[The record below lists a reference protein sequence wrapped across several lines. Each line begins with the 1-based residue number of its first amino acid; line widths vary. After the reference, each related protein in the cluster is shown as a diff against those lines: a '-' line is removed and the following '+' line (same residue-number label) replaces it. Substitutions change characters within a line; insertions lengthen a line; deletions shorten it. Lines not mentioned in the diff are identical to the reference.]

1 MKLHRAQLLVHDDTT
16 MEKFSSEDL
25 SKELSE
31 NARITRAL
39 DLAEQAS
46 TSNSSSSSSSFGLF
60 NLSSSSGEVEVG
72 EKVNQ
77 GKVAIP
83 EVATPIPVPVA
94 APILVESS
102 GGGAETSSK
111 EVYMDPK
118 PKDIGPKKA
127 KALLRKKSRSPSS
140 PNSSPLH
147 LLFLSFLRKNPSL
160 PSSSLLRQRKGK
172 ALHLQSFGPLNF
184 AVAELVTTA
193 NTAQDHGTYVAADL
207 VAEDEKIA
215 ANLLVMQNDFVPE
228 VLDNFSG
235 SESPS
240 SPVSTYNNST
250 FRIEDF
256 NEKLPEL
263 PPLLQQSPL
272 DQSSA
277 FRDSHESLEK
287 PLAAVLNHLYI
298 QKVRTGQPLVAL
310 SSTQSLSHKIRDGS
324 PLQASEEG
332 KEMKHFPASSEF

>member
-1 MKLHRAQLLVHDDTT
+1 MKLHRAQLLVHDDTI

-60 NLSSSSGEVEVG
+60 NLSSSSGEVKVG

-77 GKVAIP
+77 GKVAVP

-118 PKDIGPKKA
+118 PKDIGPKKR
-127 KALLRKKSRSPSS
+127 LRRFSERSPD
-140 PNSSPLH
+140 PPPVPTFPTPLA
-147 LLFLSFLRKNPSL
+147 LPVLPSENLSL
-160 PSSSLLRQRKGK
+160 PSSSLYSGNAKGRCSMLGLQR
-172 ALHLQSFGPLNF
+172 S
-184 AVAELVTTA
+184 EMRREWSLVTMA
-193 NTAQDHGTYVAADL
+193 DTAQDHGTYVAADL

-310 SSTQSLSHKIRDGS
+310 SSTHRFRTKYVTAVLYK
-324 PLQASEEG
+324 PL
-332 KEMKHFPASSEF
+332 KKVKK